1 MTRNDVVLNGAL
13 AWCSWPNSESN
24 GLRAA
29 SCWAFTGCCCSFAG
43 RAAGLDLRDSGAED
57 GTRRG
62 VNCCVR
68 ASTLPPFVVHVA
80 PSLNMEVPL
89 QVPVLASVGLLAKSW
104 ARSFDG
110 VSQIAALPFLRTA
123 PPPRSSSCGG
133 AAVASSPRCSWRS
146 LCGDGLE
153 QLEQAPPVQAVAALW
168 PAAKGNG
175 TSCWQG
181 ASCTGCLNSQACRT
195 PRCGPLVEGWT
206 PGRAP
211 NLGVSPSE
219 RSRHFFTTAGTGCPC
234 ARFGLKP
241 ARCGSPAAWATCAL
255 FGSLPSCVAARRGV
269 GCLVDE
275 GSA

>member
-104 ARSFDG
+104 AVSANSSTTEVQLLWRCRSGFKP
-110 VSQIAALPFLRTA
+110 SLFLAKPVRRRT
-123 PPPRSSSCGG
+123 
-133 AAVASSPRCSWRS
+133 
-146 LCGDGLE
+146 
-153 QLEQAPPVQAVAALW
+153 
-168 PAAKGNG
+168 G
-175 TSCWQG
+175 T
-181 ASCTGCLNSQACRT
+181 T
-195 PRCGPLVEGWT
+195 
-206 PGRAP
+206 
-211 NLGVSPSE
+211 
-219 RSRHFFTTAGTGCPC
+219 
-234 ARFGLKP
+234 
-241 ARCGSPAAWATCAL
+241 
-255 FGSLPSCVAARRGV
+255 
-269 GCLVDE
+269 
-275 GSA
+275 